1 MINVSLTSPKGT
13 LKKYVRLRL
22 PRFDHPSPLFALV
35 RLLGAPPPPPPPP
48 PHQGTFVLAR
58 TPPLPLNFYT
68 LEI

>member
-35 RLLGAPPPPPPPP
+35 RLLGAPPPP
-48 PHQGTFVLAR
+48 HQGTFVLAR

>member
-35 RLLGAPPPPPPPP
+35 RLLGAPPP
-48 PHQGTFVLAR
+48 HQGTFVLAR